1 MDPERNRSK
10 EFNETF
16 NKPTTLNPKFLKIAE
31 DELHETPENYK
42 QELKVLHNLVIN
54 DKNLT
59 VPDDTDF
66 IIRFL
71 RARKFDS
78 QKAFRMVQRYFMMKI
93 RFPELF
99 KCPLPSEI
107 SRILEFQAQH
117 MLPSRDQFGRRV
129 YILRVEKF
137 DSTKVSIDDIFRT
150 NILALEEIVREP
162 ETQIA
167 GIVVIVDMA
176 GLSLHH
182 ARFFTPH
189 YAKRSVE
196 VVQETFPL
204 RFKGFHIVNEPFYFD
219 AVMAVLKPFLK
230 EKVRKRIYLHGSN
243 YSSLHAFVNPE
254 ILPMEYGGS
263 AGLFNNEAW
272 RLQLLSE
279 ERYFKN
285 LENYGYEI
293 DNNED

>member
-1 MDPERNRSK
+1 MPMNMDSPLNSDDEC
-10 EFNETF
+10 F
-16 NKPTTLNPKFLKIAE
+16 NKSTTLSPKFLKIAE
-31 DELHETPENYK
+31 DELGETPKNSKE
-42 QELKVLHNLVIN
+42 QLKTLHNLVTN

-59 VPDDTDF
+59 VPEDF
-66 IIRFL
+66 EIRFL

-78 QKAFRMVQRYFMMKI
+78 SKAFRMMQRYFMMKLK
-93 RFPELF
+93 FPELF
-99 KCPLPSEI
+99 KCPLPSQI
-107 SRILEFQAQH
+107 TTILDFQAQN
-117 MLPSRDQFGRRV
+117 MLPNRDQFGRRV
-129 YILRVEKF
+129 YIIRVEKF
-137 DSTKVSIDDIFRT
+137 DSAVVTIDDIFKT

-162 ETQIA
+162 ETQVA

-219 AVMAVLKPFLK
+219 AVIAVLKPFLK
-230 EKVRKRIYLHGSN
+230 DKVRKRIYLHGSN
-243 YSSLHAFVNPE
+243 YSSLHAFIAPD

-263 AGLFNNEAW
+263 AGVFDNRAW
-272 RLQLLSE
+272 QLQLLSE
-279 ERYFKN
+279 EKYFKR
-285 LENYGYEI
+285 LECYGYDV
-293 DNNED
+293 DNNKD